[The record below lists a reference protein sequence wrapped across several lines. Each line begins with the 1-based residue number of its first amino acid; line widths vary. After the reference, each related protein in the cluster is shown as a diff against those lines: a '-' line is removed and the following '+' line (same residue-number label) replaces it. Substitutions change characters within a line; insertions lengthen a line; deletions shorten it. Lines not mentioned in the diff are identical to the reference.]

1 MASRPS
7 FVMPALLTRMWAVPK
22 SAFYIKEICSTFQD
36 QLPPDIPADDVSGYF
51 VSMCRELVRFV
62 SKHETMVR
70 NVLDSNVYPVLFDSM
85 AEFVSDD
92 ILHILRRMNLNES
105 LTPFQLEGMVV
116 FYAGGMLSTLRQFL
130 KRGEPIDEEQFIG
143 IIGAF
148 FRPEELSGNQ

>member
-1 MASRPS
+1 M
-7 FVMPALLTRMWAVPK
+7 
-22 SAFYIKEICSTFQD
+22 
-36 QLPPDIPADDVSGYF
+36 SGYF

-105 LTPFQLEGMVV
+105 LTPFQLEGMAV